1 MITLFDFPEILI
13 EQVQIADEITFTG
26 RVTSPTACCPE
37 CGTVATHIQSHYSRT
52 LHDLPSSGHPV
63 HLILDVRRFFCKKG
77 TCRRKIF
84 TEQLSKLFSPHA
96 QRTKRLQEALYQLG
110 QAVGGQSGARLG
122 RELGIS
128 GSRDTLLRLLRRQ
141 EAVQPIEARI
151 IGLDDWAWKRG
162 LRYGTLICDL
172 ERGLP
177 LDVLPDRSIETVA
190 TWLQAHPSVTLVS
203 RDRSTEYAAAIRKGA
218 PQATQVA
225 DRWHLAK
232 NLAECVETLLGSVRT
247 EIRRAGHT
255 SVSSESMEE
264 EHASPRPASSSRKEE
279 QARAARR
286 AQHLDQYE
294 QVVTLR
300 TQGVRNGEIAKR
312 MKLSSR
318 TIGRWLNRGHAPESK
333 SRRKRASR
341 IDAYQT
347 YILKRWQQGCHN
359 GIQLYQELKAK
370 GFRGSE
376 RGVYRYLT
384 TLRPSTSPRG
394 SRGPA
399 PSPESIATLSKPI
412 SLEHFSAR
420 QATWL
425 FLRKLSDLDE
435 KEQESL
441 LLIRIASPKADVAY
455 QLVTAFMHMLRERT
469 GEQLESWLEQ
479 VQASQLSEFEP
490 FVTSIRRDRAAVF
503 AGLTLPWSNG
513 PLEGNVN
520 RLKLIKRSMYGRAK
534 FDLLRLRVLHHPK
547 TTHEV
552 QHEKTDGEHQRR
564 RGSPKKLST
573 RETISTSQHTTL
585 QISRVA

>member
-1 MITLFDFPEILI
+1 MTPITTFFDFPEILI

-26 RVTSPTACCPE
+26 RVTSSTACCPE
-37 CGTVATHIQSHYSRT
+37 CGTVATHVQSHYRRT

-84 TEQLSKLFSPHA
+84 TELPRLFSPHA

-110 QAVGGQSGARLG
+110 QAGGGQSGTRLG
-122 RELGIS
+122 SELGMS
-128 GSRDTLLRLLRRQ
+128 GSRDTLLRLLRQQ
-141 EAVQPIEARI
+141 EPVQLTEARI

-190 TWLQAHPSVTLVS
+190 TWLQAHPSLTLVS

-232 NLAECVETLLGSVRT
+232 NLAECVETLLARLRT
-247 EIRRAGHT
+247 EIRRTGHT
-255 SVSSESMEE
+255 SVSSERMEE
-264 EHASPRPASSSRKEE
+264 EQVSPQPASSSRNEE
-279 QARAARR
+279 QARVARR

-294 QVVTLR
+294 QVVMLR
-300 TQGVRNGEIAKR
+300 TQGVRNEEIAKR

-318 TIGRWLNRGHAPESK
+318 TIGRWLNQGHAPESK
-333 SRRKRASR
+333 PRRKRASR
-341 IDAYQT
+341 SDAYQT
-347 YILKRWQQGCHN
+347 YIQKRWHQGCRN

-384 TLRPSTSPRG
+384 TLGPSTSARG

-399 PSPESIATLSKPI
+399 PSAESITALTKPI

-425 FLRKLSDLDE
+425 FLRKPGELDE
-435 KEQESL
+435 KEQENL
-441 LLIRIASPKADVAY
+441 RLIRTASPQAEAAY
-455 QLVTAFMHMLRERT
+455 QLVTAFMHMLESEQANSLRT
-469 GEQLESWLEQ
+469 G
-479 VQASQLSEFEP
+479 LS
-490 FVTSIRRDRAAVF
+490 IDA
-503 AGLTLPWSNG
+503 
-513 PLEGNVN
+513 
-520 RLKLIKRSMYGRAK
+520 KL
-534 FDLLRLRVLHHPK
+534 
-547 TTHEV
+547 
-552 QHEKTDGEHQRR
+552 
-564 RGSPKKLST
+564 
-573 RETISTSQHTTL
+573 
-585 QISRVA
+585 